1 MMRED
6 YLKELR
12 LRLSHRMTMPEL
24 ERMMGYYGAYFEEA
38 GPQREAEIIR
48 ELGTPEELV
57 RRITEGRIE
66 KALECPDAGSGGRKS
81 SAGALWGVILAVC
94 AAPIAISLAVGLT
107 ALTVALGLVALCA
120 AVGAGA
126 AGVGCIAMG
135 AVAVWAGGRLGRHR
149 ARYGR
154 RGISGGSGAAGRGRA
169 AGACPAE
176 RGGTGMRR
184 LGRAVAG
191 LGILLLLAGAAMSFA
206 GWRMGGESWLEIEAA
221 GHIVSMTPFGIR
233 SWNEKGRRGAESAE
247 ERRDVSSSEPGE
259 VDTLEV
265 ELGTGDVTAEQETD
279 FVVDLPRELRMVC
292 PEYPDKDRG
301 FYAGELSY
309 DFSVEAPTAVRIEV
323 EHISGSLTLGIRRR
337 SGFGWAY
344 ESRTFETESDSVELE
359 PGQYRAVFTAAAFQG
374 SCHMTGE
381 SV

>member
-1 MMRED
+1 MTRED

-107 ALTVALGLVALCA
+107 ALTVALGLVVLCA

-135 AVAVWAGGRLGRHR
+135 AVAVWAGFAALLGH
-149 ARYGR
+149 
-154 RGISGGSGAAGRGRA
+154 GIATTMYFVGGGMLTAGIG
-169 AGACPAE
+169 
-176 RGGTGMRR
+176 
-184 LGRAVAG
+184 
-191 LGILLLLAGAAMSFA
+191 LLLLGGVVFLVGAALRGA
-206 GWRMGGESWLEIEAA
+206 AWLLERGESWLEIEAA

-265 ELGTGDVTAEQETD
+265 ELGTGDVTAEQGTD

>member
-1 MMRED
+1 
-6 YLKELR
+6 
-12 LRLSHRMTMPEL
+12 
-24 ERMMGYYGAYFEEA
+24 
-38 GPQREAEIIR
+38 
-48 ELGTPEELV
+48 
-57 RRITEGRIE
+57 
-66 KALECPDAGSGGRKS
+66 
-81 SAGALWGVILAVC
+81 
-94 AAPIAISLAVGLT
+94 
-107 ALTVALGLVALCA
+107 
-120 AVGAGA
+120 
-126 AGVGCIAMG
+126 
-135 AVAVWAGGRLGRHR
+135 
-149 ARYGR
+149 
-154 RGISGGSGAAGRGRA
+154 
-169 AGACPAE
+169 
-176 RGGTGMRR
+176 MRR

-309 DFSVEAPTAVRIEV
+309 AFSVEAPTAVRIEV

>member
-1 MMRED
+1 
-6 YLKELR
+6 
-12 LRLSHRMTMPEL
+12 
-24 ERMMGYYGAYFEEA
+24 
-38 GPQREAEIIR
+38 
-48 ELGTPEELV
+48 
-57 RRITEGRIE
+57 
-66 KALECPDAGSGGRKS
+66 
-81 SAGALWGVILAVC
+81 
-94 AAPIAISLAVGLT
+94 
-107 ALTVALGLVALCA
+107 
-120 AVGAGA
+120 
-126 AGVGCIAMG
+126 
-135 AVAVWAGGRLGRHR
+135 
-149 ARYGR
+149 
-154 RGISGGSGAAGRGRA
+154 
-169 AGACPAE
+169 
-176 RGGTGMRR
+176 MRR

-309 DFSVEAPTAVRIEV
+309 DFSVEAPTAG
-323 EHISGSLTLGIRRR
+323 GSIFSVTPTLPSYGSSPERRR
-337 SGFGWAY
+337 
-344 ESRTFETESDSVELE
+344 
-359 PGQYRAVFTAAAFQG
+359 P
-374 SCHMTGE
+374 
-381 SV
+381 